1 MAEAGATAQRSSVA
15 NNGIGGLRQ
24 RLDGLSGAH
33 KIALMVLLAAI
44 IAVFI
49 GSFMWSREPA
59 WRILFTNVPD
69 KDGGA
74 IVQSLQQM
82 NVPYKLEPGTIQV
95 PADKVYDARL
105 KLAAQGLPKSG
116 NVGFELMD
124 NQKFGISQFAEQVNY
139 QRAVEG
145 ELSRSIETISV
156 VERARVHL
164 AIPKQTVFL
173 RDQQKPSA
181 SIVLTLQRGRQ
192 IDNGQIAGII
202 HLVSSSVPD
211 LPVKNVTL
219 VDQSGNLLSR
229 GRDNQRTNLDPGQLQ
244 YVQQIET
251 SFVDRIEAI
260 LAPIVGRE
268 NVRAEVT
275 AQVDFAEVEE
285 TSEKYRPN
293 SPPNTASIRSLQ
305 TVEQQ
310 GRAGNENAVG
320 VPGALSNQPPGAATA
335 PITAPVASGTVAAE
349 GGGTSSSRREA
360 TTNYEVDKTIQH
372 VKQPVGN
379 VGRLSVAVVVNYKAS
394 RSAEGQSAM
403 APLSVQ
409 EMTQINDLVRQAV
422 GFNQQR
428 GDSVNVVNAAFAS
441 PSQPEERGFSG
452 RATEYLK
459 ANTTEV
465 VRIALIAI
473 VVLYLLFFVVRPL
486 MGDMNRSREEVRS
499 INLDAGGEAEHFNPF
514 EAARAAE
521 SEEGQARMS
530 AFADVLQRA
539 KELAKNDPRMVA
551 TILREWMLGEEET
564 TDQNKKT

>member
-82 NVPYKLEPGTIQV
+82 NVPYKLEPGIIQV